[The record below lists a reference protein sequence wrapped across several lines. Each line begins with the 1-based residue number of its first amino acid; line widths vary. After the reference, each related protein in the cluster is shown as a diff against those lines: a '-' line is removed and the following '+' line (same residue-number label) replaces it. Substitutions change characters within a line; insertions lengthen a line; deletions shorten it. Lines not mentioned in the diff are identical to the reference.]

1 MGPALL
7 EVPVTSQMPTSGFG
21 ASRLWSQDLN
31 PAWPLTV
38 RVAFSKPLPF
48 PQPVSL
54 SKLGIIMTSCL

>member
-38 RVAFSKPLPF
+38 RVAFKQATSLPSACF
-48 PQPVSL
+48 F
-54 SKLGIIMTSCL
+54 I